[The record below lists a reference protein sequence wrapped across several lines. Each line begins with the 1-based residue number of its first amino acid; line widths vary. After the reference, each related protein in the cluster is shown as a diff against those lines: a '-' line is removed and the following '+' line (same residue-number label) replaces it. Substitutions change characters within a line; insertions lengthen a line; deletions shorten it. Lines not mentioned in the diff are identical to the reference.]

1 MPETSEKGVK
11 IGAPVRATDPEGADD
26 EELTY
31 WLSGG
36 TSGVDGVEDT
46 DDAEANTLF
55 SIDAD
60 TGQLRTKDRSGPRR

>member
-1 MPETSEKGVK
+1 MRETSEKGVK
-11 IGAPVRATDPEGADD
+11 IGGPVRATDPESAE

-60 TGQLRTKDRSGPRR
+60 TGQLRTKDRSGP